1 MGLYAPTTPYRR
13 WWTCTERSRSSL
25 SNGESIYTCP
35 TPEITYPTTVNP
47 MEDFTRYFMGETL
60 GNLSIN
66 SWKWL
71 WGMPPSHSPATTTTN
86 DDIILENLTRSIA
99 QVQLKVM
106 DIQNTVDRVRLSNRA
121 IEHQYQLKCRSHREL
136 IKISFEFKSQGNIV
150 EARSVMAQ
158 VIQLEQFL
166 PKLKERWETS
176 QGMLTD
182 IQEIYAQKSAEVTLL
197 VVDLEMI
204 KAQRD
209 MNNSIGIDSSPDLT
223 TIQEKLQGILAEV
236 EDRYHQIQAEIQL
249 SNSSD
254 CELGKTFN
262 TQAIDARIEDLKD
275 IDNPNGS
282 SKN

>member
-1 MGLYAPTTPYRR
+1 LAFPIQNPKLA
-13 WWTCTERSRSSL
+13 L
-25 SNGESIYTCP
+25 SVRVASAFAEAEVSKIQNA
-35 TPEITYPTTVNP
+35 ITYPTTVNP

-60 GNLSIN
+60 GNLTVN

-71 WGMPPSHSPATTTTN
+71 WGMPPAAPETAPTS
-86 DDIILENLTRSIA
+86 DDIIIEDLTRSIA
-99 QVQLKVM
+99 QVKLKVM
-106 DIQNTVDRVRLSNRA
+106 EMQNTVDRVRLSTQTIQR
-121 IEHQYQLKCRSHREL
+121 QYQLKCRSHREL

-166 PKLKERWETS
+166 PKLKERWKTS

-182 IQEIYAQKSAEVTLL
+182 IQEIYAQKSAELSLL
-197 VVDLEMI
+197 GVDLEMV
-204 KAQRD
+204 KTQRD

-223 TIQEKLQGILAEV
+223 TIQEKLQGIRAEV

-249 SNSSD
+249 SNSSN

-262 TQAIDARIEDLKD
+262 TQDIDARIENLKN
-275 IDNPNGS
+275 IDGS